1 LYERLRQHLG
11 EVFRKL
17 ALQKQS
23 RILTDV
29 ARLIWA
35 QDVLS
40 GDCERVIWVDA
51 NVVVFDPGGL
61 VRHVEAV

>member
-1 LYERLRQHLG
+1 
-11 EVFRKL
+11 
-17 ALQKQS
+17 
-23 RILTDV
+23 V